1 MKNAEGFKFMAYERP
16 NHFAGHPNAVKV
28 GYPSHHGGKHE
39 QPQPWSQL
47 GTGGPSHYQK
57 DRTKSGQMGGGNKPQ
72 AKYRPKQPFEQL
84 AGSPQQQEAHSSRDK
99 AKSQV

>member
-39 QPQPWSQL
+39 
-47 GTGGPSHYQK
+47 
-57 DRTKSGQMGGGNKPQ
+57 
-72 AKYRPKQPFEQL
+72 
-84 AGSPQQQEAHSSRDK
+84 
-99 AKSQV
+99 